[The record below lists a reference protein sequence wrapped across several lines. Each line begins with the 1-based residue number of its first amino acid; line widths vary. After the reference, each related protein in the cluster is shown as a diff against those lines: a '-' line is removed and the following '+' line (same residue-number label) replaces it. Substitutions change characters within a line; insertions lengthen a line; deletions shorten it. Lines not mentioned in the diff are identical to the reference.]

1 MPPEPRYPPAW
12 EPDFVAVGAPSETC
26 PYTTAEVEEHLHWNH
41 YHWSHKEPP
50 LTFHFKGMVGELAAA
65 HRRYWA
71 CELADDWGRRWIVVV
86 GSGRSPSQ
94 SNMFTRR
101 WMLAFDES
109 DFASPQQLLDDVNR
123 DDLEHD
129 ARSV

>member
-1 MPPEPRYPPAW
+1 
-12 EPDFVAVGAPSETC
+12 
-26 PYTTAEVEEHLHWNH
+26 
-41 YHWSHKEPP
+41 
-50 LTFHFKGMVGELAAA
+50 MVGELAAA